1 MAWIIDIEPEGKNE
15 DNCNEGAMIVY
26 LTDGS
31 KREEHSAVAFARH
44 NSNSPDLSFD
54 EALDRQM
61 RKARAVA
68 RAKNELD
75 ELMPAG
81 GRVLR

>member
-1 MAWIIDIEPEGKNE
+1 MPWKIDMEPEGKNE
-15 DNCNEGAMIVY
+15 DNRNEGAMIVY

-31 KREEHSAVAFARH
+31 KREEHSAVAFARRH
-44 NSNSPDLSFD
+44 SRNPDLTFD
-54 EALDRQM
+54 EALERQA
-61 RKARAVA
+61 KQARAVA

-75 ELMPAG
+75 EMMPTG